1 MLRLMKLW
9 NHEIWK
15 VCEKCG
21 LQFDIRASRY
31 CEDCGHGPQ
40 TP

>member
-1 MLRLMKLW
+1 MRRLMRLL

-15 VCEKCG
+15 VCGGCG
-21 LQFDIRASRY
+21 AEFDIRRSRY